1 MKNDFITAIS
11 DLCDEKNISKD
22 VVIQAV
28 EAALVTAYK
37 RNFGTTQ
44 NITVRLDPGT
54 GDPRVYAQLAVVG
67 EVQDPRAEIS
77 VQDAQRLN
85 DEAQLDDILEIE
97 KTPRDFGRIAAQ
109 TAKQVVMQRLR
120 EAEREVIFNEF
131 TDKEGEIVDAVVQR
145 MEPKGVVLSIGK
157 VEAVL
162 PPSDQVPTETYR
174 PNQHLRVYVTEVHKS
189 NKGPQITVSRTHRGL
204 MRRLF
209 EQEVPEIHDGLVEIK
224 AIAREHG
231 SRSKVAVM
239 SHQEGLDPV
248 GSCVGQRGSRI
259 QVIVNELNGEKID
272 VIPWNQDPTIFVA
285 NALSPAQIERVEIDQ
300 EDKTAT
306 VVVGDRQLSLAIGK
320 DGQNARLAAKISGW
334 RIDIKSASQAAIEPL
349 VKRKKPIVSVGSPDE
364 ETLLKVRFAEA
375 LRDKVAEENVM
386 AAKSLAAFRGDDA
399 PAGIAET
406 VTAAET
412 AAVG

>member
-1 MKNDFITAIS
+1 MKNDFVTAITE
-11 DLCDEKNISKD
+11 LCEEKNISKD

-37 RNFGTTQ
+37 RNYGTTQ
-44 NITVRLDPGT
+44 NIGVRLDPAS
-54 GDPRVYAQLAVVG
+54 GDPRVYAQMVVV
-67 EVQDPRAEIS
+67 ETVQDPRLEIALK
-77 VQDAQRLN
+77 DAQRLN
-85 DEAQLDDILEIE
+85 KEVQLDDAVELE

-120 EAEREVIFNEF
+120 EAEREVVFTEF
-131 TDKEGEIVDAVVQR
+131 TDKEGEIMDAVVQR
-145 MEPKGVVLSIGK
+145 IEPKGVILTIGK
-157 VEAVL
+157 VEATL
-162 PPSDQVPTETYR
+162 PPSDQVPTEAYR
-174 PNQHLRVYVTEVHKS
+174 TNQHLRVYITEVHRT
-189 NKGPQITVSRTHRGL
+189 NKGPQIMVSRTHRGL

-231 SRSKVAVM
+231 ARSKVAVV

-272 VIPWNQDPTIFVA
+272 VIPWSQEAATFVA

-306 VVVGDRQLSLAIGK
+306 VVVADRQLSLAIGK
-320 DGQNARLAAKISGW
+320 DGQNVRLAAKITGW
-334 RIDIKSASQAAIEPL
+334 RIDIKSNTQMSTEPL
-349 VKRKKPIVSVGSPDE
+349 VKKKKPIVSLGGDDDD
-364 ETLLKVRFAEA
+364 TLLKVRFAEA
-375 LRDKVAEENVM
+375 LREKQAAESVL
-386 AAKSLAAFRGDDA
+386 AAKSLAAFKGENELVA
-399 PAGIAET
+399 VPESAAA
-406 VTAAET
+406 TA
-412 AAVG
+412 

>member
-1 MKNDFITAIS
+1 MKNDFITAIT
-11 DLCDEKNISKD
+11 DLCDEKNIAKD

-37 RNFGTTQ
+37 RNFGAAQ
-44 NITVRLDPGT
+44 NITVRLDPAT
-54 GDPRVYAQLAVVG
+54 GDPRVYAQLLVVN

-77 VQDAQRLN
+77 VADAQRLN

-145 MEPKGVVLSIGK
+145 LEPKGVVLSIGK
-157 VEAVL
+157 VEAIL
-162 PPSDQVPTETYR
+162 PPSDQVPTEAYR

-272 VIPWNQDPTIFVA
+272 VIPWNQDATVFVA
-285 NALSPAQIERVEIDQ
+285 NALSPAQIDRVEIDQ

-306 VVVGDRQLSLAIGK
+306 VVVADRQLSLAIGK
-320 DGQNARLAAKISGW
+320 DGQNARLAAKITGW
-334 RIDIKSASQAAIEPL
+334 RIDIKSTSQAAIEPL
-349 VKRKKPIVSVGSPDE
+349 VKRKKPIVSVGNPDE

-375 LRDKVAEENVM
+375 LRDKQAEENDLAVR
-386 AAKSLAAFRGDDA
+386 SLAAFRGDGEPAA
-399 PAGIAET
+399 PASP
-406 VTAAET
+406 AA
-412 AAVG
+412 

>member
-1 MKNDFITAIS
+1 MKNDFLSAITE
-11 DLCDEKNISKD
+11 LCEDKNISKD

-37 RNFGTTQ
+37 RNFGTSQ
-44 NITVRLDPGT
+44 NISVRLDPAT
-54 GDPRVYAQLAVVG
+54 GDPKVYAQMAVVE
-67 EVQDPRAEIS
+67 EVQDPRLEIS
-77 VQDAQRLN
+77 LKDARRVNKDAQPG
-85 DEAQLDDILEIE
+85 DIVEIE

-131 TDKEGEIVDAVVQR
+131 TDKEGEIVDAIVQR
-145 MEPKGVVLSIGK
+145 LEPKGVVVTIGK
-157 VEAVL
+157 TEAIL
-162 PPSDQVPTETYR
+162 PPSDQVPTESYR
-174 PNQHLRVYVTEVHKS
+174 PNQHLRVYVTEVHKG

-204 MRRLF
+204 LRRLF

-231 SRSKVAVM
+231 SRSKVAVV

-272 VIPWNQDPTIFVA
+272 VIPWNQDPAVFVA
-285 NALSPAQIERVEIDQ
+285 NALSPAQIERVEVDQ
-300 EDKTAT
+300 EEKTAT
-306 VVVGDRQLSLAIGK
+306 VVVPDRQLSLAIGK
-320 DGQNARLAAKISGW
+320 DGQNARLAAKITGW
-334 RIDIKSASQAAIEPL
+334 RVDIKSVSQAAAEPP
-349 VKRKKPIVSVGSPDE
+349 VKRKKPIVSVGGDDA

-375 LRDKVAEENVM
+375 LREKQAAENAL
-386 AAKSLAAFRGDDA
+386 AAKSLAAFKGDGEPDQGAA
-399 PAGIAET
+399 PT
-406 VTAAET
+406 P
-412 AAVG
+412 